1 MIKMDKDIFSLKNKI
16 VLITGASGLLGFK
29 HAEAVALFG
38 GVPILLDLDKNLLL
52 EQVKVLNK
60 EYETGALS
68 YVLDIT
74 NEMEIKKNCKD
85 ILKRFGKIDALV
97 NNAANNPKFDVE
109 NDKEYSRLENFPIK
123 NWDADISVG
132 LTGAFLCT
140 KYYGNAISNNKE
152 GGVIL
157 NISSD
162 LGIIAP
168 DQRLYQKAGLP
179 KNKQPVKPVSYSV
192 VKTGLIGLTRYTS
205 TYWPN
210 SVRCNA
216 LCPGGVDNALPSDF
230 MDKVIQ
236 RIPMGRM
243 ANPDEYQGSLV
254 YLLSEASKYMNG
266 AVICLDGGRSV
277 W

>member
-179 KNKQPVKPVSYSV
+179 KNKQPVKVEV
-192 VKTGLIGLTRYTS
+192 VK
-205 TYWPN
+205 
-210 SVRCNA
+210 
-216 LCPGGVDNALPSDF
+216 
-230 MDKVIQ
+230 
-236 RIPMGRM
+236 
-243 ANPDEYQGSLV
+243 
-254 YLLSEASKYMNG
+254 
-266 AVICLDGGRSV
+266 
-277 W
+277 